1 MWTAALAVGL
11 THGAVLSALMGAL
24 IAGSLVHDP
33 MIWARSSPP
42 DVQAVLGPPSAATL
56 RRKRAWGVGLLAILL
71 GVFGHLVV
79 EVRALAPGPFP
90 VAAVALAAFTCF
102 QCFNLFDALVIDLG
116 LVLWRPRW
124 AFPPG
129 VADLP
134 GLRDV
139 RWHLGNFG
147 KGVVGGVPFAGLVTL
162 VGAAAAWLAG

>member
-1 MWTAALAVGL
+1 MWTAALVAGL
-11 THGAVLSALMGAL
+11 THGAAFSALMGVV
-24 IAGSLVHDP
+24 IAGSLAHDP

-42 DVQAVLGPPSAATL
+42 DVRAFLGPPSATTL

-79 EVRALAPGPFP
+79 EVRALAPGPYP
-90 VAAVALAAFTCF
+90 AAAVALAAFTCF

-139 RWHLGNFG
+139 RWHLANFW
-147 KGVVGGVPFAGLVTL
+147 KGVVGGVPFTGLVTL
-162 VGAAAAWLAG
+162 VGFAAEGLAG